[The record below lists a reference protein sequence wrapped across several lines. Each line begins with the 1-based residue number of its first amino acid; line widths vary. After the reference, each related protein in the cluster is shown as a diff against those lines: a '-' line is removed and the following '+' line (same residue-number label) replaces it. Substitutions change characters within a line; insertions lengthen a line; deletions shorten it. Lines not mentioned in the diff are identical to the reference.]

1 MVRGHYRGTAAED
14 YRKDLKRELQLMEEE
29 GLWSLIAVKHRD
41 RYLVNLHQNAET
53 DERDTREE
61 SYIRSS
67 LHLYKKSVNQS
78 DRN

>member
-1 MVRGHYRGTAAED
+1 MVRGHYRGTAAEE
-14 YRKDLKRELQLMEEE
+14 YRKDLEGELQLMEEE
-29 GLWSLIAVKHRD
+29 GLWSLIAVKQSD

-53 DERDTREE
+53 DQSHAQEE

-67 LHLYKKSVNQS
+67 VYLYKKSANQA